1 MALNTHNIIYA
12 GLYIQKQK
20 KCLILPS
27 FQLYEYVRKEK
38 SECVSHQAPREH
50 YILAGFVPLS
60 ITICLPSKI
69 TEI

>member
-27 FQLYEYVRKEK
+27 FQLYEYVRKKSPSAFRTKPHGIYAHRKFKDVSLRLSFRKEK
-38 SECVSHQAPREH
+38 
-50 YILAGFVPLS
+50 
-60 ITICLPSKI
+60 
-69 TEI
+69 

>member
-27 FQLYEYVRKEK
+27 FQLYEYVRKK
-38 SECVSHQAPREH
+38 SPSAFRTKPH
-50 YILAGFVPLS
+50 GLS
-60 ITICLPSKI
+60 LIHI
-69 TEI
+69 